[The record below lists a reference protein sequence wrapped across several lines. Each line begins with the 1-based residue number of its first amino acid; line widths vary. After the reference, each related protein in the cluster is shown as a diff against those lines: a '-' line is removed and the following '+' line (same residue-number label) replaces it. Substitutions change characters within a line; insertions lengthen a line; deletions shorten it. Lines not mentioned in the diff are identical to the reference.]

1 MSSCKG
7 LAHGFSKAEVKDV
20 HFDAEQN
27 RWEWCDSPLCPNR
40 YSKAS
45 GANYLN
51 YLKAV
56 PAQEELIVTEHQV
69 SNPFKR
75 KEETPR
81 NSPATSVIPLP
92 KPRRTV
98 SRTVT
103 PKPSSPISEEIRVR
117 SPIEELWCAGKPYA
131 KAEHRLTYR

>member
-7 LAHGFSKAEVKDV
+7 LPHGFAKTEVKDV
-20 HFDAEQN
+20 HFNAEDN
-27 RWEWCDSPLCPNR
+27 HWKWCDSPLCPNR

-45 GANYLN
+45 EANYLN

-69 SNPFKR
+69 SNPFKK

-98 SRTVT
+98 SRTIT
-103 PKPSSPISEEIRVR
+103 PKLSSPILEEIRVR
-117 SPIEELWCAGKPYA
+117 SPIEEL
-131 KAEHRLTYR
+131 